1 MSKCHF
7 PQDNYTIILDMPS
20 ISHINN
26 TLRLIETNNHIC
38 TSSLLSFT
46 CFDKP
51 INQQPTRELLRDDD
65 D

>member
-1 MSKCHF
+1 
-7 PQDNYTIILDMPS
+7 MPS

-38 TSSLLSFT
+38 TSSLLSFS
-46 CFDKP
+46 CFDKQ
-51 INQQPTRELLRDDD
+51 INQPTHELLRDDD